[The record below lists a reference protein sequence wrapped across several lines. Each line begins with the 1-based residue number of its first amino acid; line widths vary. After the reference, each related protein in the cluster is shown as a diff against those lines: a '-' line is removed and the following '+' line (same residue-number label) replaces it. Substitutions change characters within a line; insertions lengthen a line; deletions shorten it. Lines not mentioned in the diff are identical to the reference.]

1 MKKRIFVTAMT
12 VILMLSFFSLFAF
25 DANAASDMKASQAC
39 IEMIQGSEG
48 FRAIPYWD
56 YSQWTVG
63 FGSECPAEHL
73 DRYKKEGIPVEEA
86 EALFA
91 QHLARFERAVNK
103 FIDTHGLTLSQ
114 QQFDAL
120 VSFTYNLGSSAL
132 SKTSYT
138 IVDAVLNGATENEL
152 IYAFSIYCMAGG
164 EFQPGLMRRR
174 MAEANMYLNGEY
186 SEYAPESYCYV
197 HYNANGGV
205 RDASAQGYD
214 SNLAAVPLSRP
225 TKEGYTF
232 VGWYTKAEGGVKVTN
247 LDETHHGMTLYAHW
261 EKGETQVE
269 EPTVPTQGIK
279 VTVTGSVVHVRSG
292 PGMNYG
298 ITDDVYAGETLTI
311 TGTTQAN
318 GMLWG
323 KFSGGWICLDHT
335 NYFDIVSNGNQKPDD
350 QETLQLPAYATVIGS
365 DGASVHSGPHSTY
378 PQQKTLSKGKVILI
392 EEYKHFAGQDW
403 VRYEGGWVRL
413 NSALLIHDENTLAHT
428 FSATTTDT
436 LVVRSKPGTGNS
448 KVTTLDKDTTATV
461 YAVAYVDGALWGRVE
476 KGWVNLTYTNFN
488 AEKLNQYQNHIFGD
502 WYSTEASTCVS
513 HGTDRRDCLY
523 CDHYETREAELG
535 DHRFDNWVVLLSPGC
550 TAEGQEQ
557 RSCTLCDHSETR
569 AISATGHTMTA
580 WTVIKEATCT
590 DGGQEQ
596 RSCETC
602 GHKETRDIA
611 ALGHSFSAW
620 YETKAPT
627 TEESGQEQRDC
638 QICGHSETREIAP
651 TDHSFGDWYA
661 TQEPTCTQQGVE
673 RRDCKDCDHYEER
686 EVEALGHSLGQW
698 TVTTAPT
705 CTEPGEER
713 RTCQRCDHYEG
724 RPLDSLGH
732 SFGDWYESV
741 APTVEEYGQERRDCA
756 NCSHYETRQTDKL
769 PVPTVTRIYAT
780 ITCNALRIRSGPGT
794 GYKQVGR
801 YFEGEIVEI
810 LETQM
815 VDDKE
820 WGRTEDG
827 WICLTGYTTLEIVQE
842 GHASHTYG
850 DWYVAQAATCTE
862 NGQRR
867 RDCTACDHY
876 EAEEIAATG
885 HSFGQWYES
894 IAPTTTSYGQ
904 ERRDCANC
912 DHHETR
918 ETPMLE
924 VELVTKVYATITC
937 DYLTIRTGAG
947 SSYKR
952 IGKIYNGARV
962 EILEQVT
969 KNGVV
974 WGRTTTGW
982 IWLTGYA
989 TLETVTEEV
998 PATAPVLMTVNADS
1012 LTVRVAPGTSN
1023 KACGY
1028 LYTGAQVLVFETKTV
1043 NGALWARTDFGWV
1056 MAKYLQ

>member
-1 MKKRIFVTAMT
+1 MKKRLFVAAIAVVM
-12 VILMLSFFSLFAF
+12 MLSVFSLFAM
-25 DANAASDMKASQAC
+25 DASAASEMKASQAC

-73 DRYKKEGIPVEEA
+73 ERYKKEGIPVDEA

-91 QHLARFERAVNK
+91 QHLARFEKAVNK

-120 VSFTYNLGSSAL
+120 VSFTYNLGSGSL
-132 SKTSYT
+132 NKTSNT
-138 IVDAVLNGATENEL
+138 IVSAVLNGATENEL

-174 MAEANMYLNGEY
+174 LAEANMYLNGVY
-186 SEYAPESYCYV
+186 SEYEPESYCYI
-197 HYNANGGV
+197 YYDANGGV

-232 VGWYTKAEGGVKVTN
+232 VGWYTKADGGTKVTS

-261 EKGETQVE
+261 EKGVTEVE
-269 EPTVPTQGIK
+269 VPSTPAQGVK

-292 PGMNYG
+292 PGVSFG
-298 ITDDVYAGETLTI
+298 ITGDVYAGEILTI

-323 KFSGGWICLDHT
+323 KFSDGWICLDHT
-335 NYFDIVSNGNQKPDD
+335 NYADLAAPGTGGSDD
-350 QETLQLPAYATVIGS
+350 RVTLQLPAYATVIAT
-365 DGASVHSGPHSTY
+365 DGVSVYTGPHSTY
-378 PQQKTLSKGKVILI
+378 PKQTTLSKGKVILI
-392 EEYKHFAGQDW
+392 EEYIRFAGQDW
-403 VRYEGGWVRL
+403 VRCEDGWVRL
-413 NSALLIHDENTLAHT
+413 NSALLIHDENTLVHT
-428 FSATTTDT
+428 FTITTTDT
-436 LVVRSKPGTGNS
+436 LVVRSNPGVGNT
-448 KVTTLDKDTTATV
+448 KLTTLSKNSTATV
-461 YAVAYVDGALWGRVE
+461 YAVAYVGGEPWGRVE
-476 KGWVNLTYTNFN
+476 KGWVNLTYSDFD
-488 AEKLNQYQNHIFGD
+488 AEKLNQYQNHIFD
-502 WYSTEASTCVS
+502 SWYNVEASTCVT
-513 HGTDRRDCLY
+513 HGTDRRDCQY
-523 CDHYETREAELG
+523 CDYYETREAELG
-535 DHRFDNWVVLLSPGC
+535 DHRYDNWVLQQAPGC
-550 TAEGQEQ
+550 TQDGQEQ
-557 RSCTLCDHSETR
+557 RSCTLCDHSQTR
-569 AISATGHTMTA
+569 VVSATGHSMTDWA
-580 WTVIKEATCT
+580 VTQEATCT
-590 DGGQEQ
+590 DAGQEQ

-602 GHKETRDIA
+602 GHLETREIA
-611 ALGHSFSAW
+611 ALGHSFNPW

-627 TEESGQEQRDC
+627 AEEPGQEQRDC
-638 QICGHSETREIAP
+638 QTCGYSETRETKP
-651 TDHSFGDWYA
+651 TEHSFGQWYV
-661 TQEPTCTQQGVE
+661 TKEPGCTETGVE
-673 RRDCKDCDHYEER
+673 RRDCQKCDHYEER
-686 EVEALGHSLGQW
+686 ELEALGHSLDQW
-698 TVTTAPT
+698 MVAVEPS
-705 CTEPGEER
+705 CTESGEER
-713 RTCQRCDHYEG
+713 RPCQHCDYYEA
-724 RPLDSLGH
+724 RPLDALGH
-732 SFGDWYESV
+732 SLGDWYASV

-756 NCSHYETRQTDKL
+756 RCDHYETRQTDKL
-769 PVPTVTRIYAT
+769 PMPTITRVYAT

-801 YFEGEIVEI
+801 YFEGETVEI
-810 LETQM
+810 LETMM
-815 VDDKE
+815 VDTNE
-820 WGRTEDG
+820 WGRTVDG
-827 WICLTGYTTLEIVQE
+827 WICLTGYTTLEIVE
-842 GHASHTYG
+842 ESHTSHTYG
-850 DWYVAQAATCTE
+850 DWYLAVAATCTE
-862 NGQRR
+862 NGQNR
-867 RDCTACDHY
+867 RDCLLCDHY
-876 EAEEIAATG
+876 ETEQIPATG
-885 HSFGQWYES
+885 HSLGDWYVS
-894 IAPTTTSYGQ
+894 IAPTATSYGQ

-912 DHHETR
+912 NHHETR
-918 ETPMLE
+918 ELPMLD

-937 DYLTIRTGAG
+937 DYLTIRSGAG
-947 SSYKR
+947 SSYSR
-952 IGKIYNGARV
+952 TGKIYNGARV

-998 PATAPVLMTVNADS
+998 PAEKPVLMTVNADS

-1056 MAKYLQ
+1056 MAKYLE